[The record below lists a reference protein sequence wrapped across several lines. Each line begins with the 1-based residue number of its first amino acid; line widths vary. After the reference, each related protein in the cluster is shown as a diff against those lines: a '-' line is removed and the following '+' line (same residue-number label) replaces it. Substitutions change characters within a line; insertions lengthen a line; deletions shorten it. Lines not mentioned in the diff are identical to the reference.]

1 MDKNTSLQDLR
12 YFLEVLEKDNQLIRI
27 KKEVSYI
34 YEAAAIMKKLD
45 KGPVL
50 FFEKIRDSNYPLV
63 SGLCSTKK
71 RICSA
76 IGIDLDELNERISSS
91 IANPI
96 NPKIVEDAPFKECLD
111 KPKLS
116 KLPIIKHYE
125 KDAGRYIT
133 SGVVFAKN
141 IETKTQNASIHRLL
155 LLDDEHL
162 VIRVVEGRHLWKCLQ
177 LSKQAKK
184 SLEVAIAIGNHP
196 AISLAA
202 ACQVPY
208 GVDEMSV
215 ANSLLNGNLT
225 MAKCSSVDL
234 FVPSYSEIVLEG
246 EFVIDREEV
255 EFMADMLGTY
265 DHPRRQPVIRIKN
278 ISHRKNPVYQGLLP
292 AGSEHRLLMSLP
304 IEVKLFQG
312 VKNTVPSIKA
322 VNLTDGGCNWLHAVI
337 QIKKTHEGEPKN
349 AILAAFANH
358 PSLKLAIVVDDD
370 IDPFDAKSV
379 EFAIATRFQGDKGLM
394 VIPNAKGSSLDP
406 SSDQDNLLTT
416 KVGVDATISLFKKR
430 ERFEVAKIPG
440 EDLINAEEYITQ
452 ALQSSF

>member
-1 MDKNTSLQDLR
+1 MDKNTNSPDLR
-12 YFLEVLEKDNQLIRI
+12 HLLEILEINNQLIRI
-27 KKEVSYI
+27 KKEVSYL
-34 YEAAAIMKKLD
+34 YEVAAIMKKLD

-50 FFEKIRDSNYPLV
+50 FFEKIKDSNYPLV
-63 SGLCSTKK
+63 SGLCSTKE

-76 IGIDLDELNERISSS
+76 IGINSNEFNEKILSA
-91 IANPI
+91 ITNPI
-96 NPKIVEDAPFKECLD
+96 NPKIIEDAPFKECSE

-116 KLPIIKHYE
+116 NLPIIKHYE

-133 SGVVFAKN
+133 AGVVFTKN

-162 VIRVVEGRHLWKCLQ
+162 VIRVVEGRHLWRCLQ
-177 LSKQAKK
+177 LSKREKK
-184 SLEVAIAIGNHP
+184 PLEVAIAIGVHP

-208 GVDEMSV
+208 GVDEMGI
-215 ANSLLNGNLT
+215 ANYLLNNNLT
-225 MAKCSSVDL
+225 LAKCNSVNL

-246 EFVIDREEV
+246 EFMMEREEL

-265 DHPRRQPVIRIKN
+265 DYPRKQPVIRIKN
-278 ISHRKNPVYQGLLP
+278 ISHRKNPIYQGLLP

-304 IEVKLFQG
+304 VEVKLFQG
-312 VKNTVPSIKA
+312 VKNTVPSTK
-322 VNLTDGGCNWLHAVI
+322 VVHLTDGGCNWLHAVI

-349 AILAAFANH
+349 AIISAFANH

-370 IDPFDAKSV
+370 INPFDMRSV
-379 EFAIATRFQGDKGLM
+379 EFAIATRFQGDKDLI
-394 VIPNAKGSSLDP
+394 VIPNVKGSSLDP

-416 KVGVDATISLFKKR
+416 KVGIDATISLFKKK
-430 ERFEVAKIPG
+430 EKFDIAKIPG
-440 EDLINAEEYITQ
+440 EDLIDVKKYIT
-452 ALQSSF
+452 